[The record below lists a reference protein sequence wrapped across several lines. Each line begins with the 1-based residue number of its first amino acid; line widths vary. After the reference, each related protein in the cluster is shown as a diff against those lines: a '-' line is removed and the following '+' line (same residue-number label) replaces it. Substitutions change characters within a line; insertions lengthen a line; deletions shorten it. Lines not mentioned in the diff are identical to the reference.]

1 MSISLNVKYET
12 EIKEYEDISPEA
24 VVSMLR
30 EVRTDVSKFDN
41 SFADVDLT
49 RVLAVV
55 NAGEYEITG
64 SVPIH
69 IDLSSA
75 RIIVNGYRCGTKDG
89 CTSCVNLG
97 RETID
102 AQNAVSGWY
111 CKVSDS
117 DYNVNA
123 VGDNSRCKYRG
134 FSPKVKQHIN
144 TSCDSW
150 KPRFSPKLEELVS
163 WKQ

>member
-1 MSISLNVKYET
+1 MPLLLEVKYET

-41 SFADVDLT
+41 SFADADLT

-55 NAGEYEITG
+55 EAGKYEITG
-64 SVPIH
+64 SVPTR

-75 RIIVNGYRCGTKDG
+75 RKIVNSYRCGTKEG

-102 AQNAVSGWY
+102 AQDATSGYY
-111 CKVSDS
+111 CKVSDP
-117 DYNVNA
+117 DYNVYA
-123 VGDNSRCKYRG
+123 VGGGCKYSG
-134 FSPKVKQHIN
+134 FSPKVKKHMD

-150 KPRFSPKLEELVS
+150 KPRFSPRLEELVS
-163 WKQ
+163 GKQ